1 MDVVGISA
9 VAAGVVTVAV
19 AVGSILLKAFVYPIK
34 QKTELNATFMKDHEE
49 RIRHLEGQASA
60 HSIHLENLMK
70 AVDRL
75 VTKIDELVSYER
87 AERMRQRATDK
98 E

>member
-1 MDVVGISA
+1 MDWSTIAA
-9 VAAGVVTVAV
+9 VAGVTFTVTGAL
-19 AVGSILLKAFVYPIK
+19 GSLLLKAFINPVHQQVLSI
-34 QKTELNATFMKDHEE
+34 EGFMKDHED
-49 RIRHLEGQASA
+49 RLRNLENQSAA

-75 VTKIDELVSYER
+75 VTKIDELVSFEKTK
-87 AERMRQRATDK
+87 QK